1 MAGRHSRGKVV
12 GIIVAVGLS
21 AAIITGVALLMSTA
35 GAGTSTTPADN
46 NATSS
51 GVNDTSSTKKLSV
64 ITSVA
69 PITNIVRN
77 IGGERID
84 LTGIVP
90 EGVNS
95 HTFQLTP
102 SDAILVRNADLVII
116 NGLHL
121 EVDFERVVEAA
132 GNSDLHLLRLADNTI
147 TREQWIFDF
156 SFPEQEGDPNPH
168 LWLNVAYAMR
178 YAELVRDKLVELD
191 PANAAYYSSNAER
204 YLALL
209 QDLDRG
215 IMEAV
220 QTVPPENRK
229 LVTYHDSWAYFAPRY
244 GMTVIGAVQ
253 PSDFGEPTP
262 QEVAR
267 IIDQIRAE
275 GVPAIFASEVFPSRV
290 VDQIAMEANVQV
302 VETLRD
308 DDLPG
313 EPGDPE
319 NTYVGM
325 MLDDMRAMLVS
336 LGGNVDALE
345 GIDPSD
351 TYERSSS

>member
-1 MAGRHSRGKVV
+1 MSDPQFKKKIVGISVAIVIAVGITIAVSLYTAGGSDTVSAAAPADSRLKVV
-12 GIIVAVGLS
+12 
-21 AAIITGVALLMSTA
+21 
-35 GAGTSTTPADN
+35 
-46 NATSS
+46 
-51 GVNDTSSTKKLSV
+51 
-64 ITSVA
+64 TSVA

-77 IGGERID
+77 IGGERIQ

-95 HTFQLTP
+95 HTFELAP
-102 SDAILVRNADLVII
+102 SDAVVVEEADLVII

-121 EVDFERVVEAA
+121 ETDFERVVEAS
-132 GNSDLHLLRLADNTI
+132 GRPDLQLLKLADNTV
-147 TREQWIFDF
+147 TREQWVFDF
-156 SFPEQEGDPNPH
+156 SFPEGGDPNPH
-168 LWLNVAYAMR
+168 LWLNAAHAMKYAQ
-178 YAELVRDKLVELD
+178 LVRDKLIEMD
-191 PANAAYYSSNAER
+191 PENTSYYSSNADR

-209 QDLDRG
+209 QKLDRG
-215 IMEAV
+215 IMQSV
-220 QTVPPENRK
+220 QTIPEGSRK

-275 GVPAIFASEVFPSRV
+275 KVPAIFASEVFPSKV
-290 VDQIAMEANVQV
+290 VDQIAKEARVQI

-313 EPGDPE
+313 EPGSSE

-325 MLDDMRAMLVS
+325 MLSNMRAMITA
-336 LGGNVDALE
+336 LGGNADALA
-345 GIDPSD
+345 GIDPGN
-351 TYERSSS
+351 TYGGA

>member
-1 MAGRHSRGKVV
+1 MSGQQPRRKLI
-12 GIIVAVGLS
+12 GIIVTIGLA
-21 AAIITGVALLMSTA
+21 AAIIAGVSFSMFTA
-35 GAGTSTTPADN
+35 GEGNSTTSGS

-51 GVNDTSSTKKLSV
+51 STKGTISTEKLNV
-64 ITSVA
+64 VTSVA

-77 IGGERID
+77 VGGDRIE

-102 SDAILVRNADLVII
+102 SDAIRVRNADLVII

-132 GNSDLHLLRLADNTI
+132 GDSDLQLLKLADNTI
-147 TREQWIFDF
+147 TRDEWVFDF
-156 SFPEQEGDPNPH
+156 SFPEAEGDPNPH
-168 LWLNVAYAMR
+168 LWLNVAHAIK
-178 YAELVRDKLVELD
+178 YAELVRDKLVEMD
-191 PANAAYYSSNAER
+191 PANADYYSSNADR
-204 YLALL
+204 YIALL
-209 QDLDRG
+209 QQLDQG
-215 IMEAV
+215 IMQAV

-267 IIDQIRAE
+267 IIDQIRTE
-275 GVPAIFASEVFPSRV
+275 GVPAVFASEVFPSRV
-290 VDQIAMEANVQV
+290 VDQIAREANVQI

-313 EPGDPE
+313 EPGAPE

-325 MLDDMRAMLVS
+325 MLDNMRAMLVS

-345 GIDPSD
+345 GIDPSN
-351 TYERSSS
+351 TYERS

>member
-1 MAGRHSRGKVV
+1 MAGQESRGKLI
-12 GIIVAVGLS
+12 GIIVAIGLGV
-21 AAIITGVALLMSTA
+21 AIIAGVSLSMFTA
-35 GAGTSTTPADN
+35 GEGNSTTSGS

-51 GVNDTSSTKKLSV
+51 SNEGGTSTEKLNV
-64 ITSVA
+64 VASVA

-77 IGGERID
+77 VGGDRIE

-132 GNSDLHLLRLADNTI
+132 GDADLQLLRLADNTI
-147 TREQWIFDF
+147 TRDEWVFDF
-156 SFPEQEGDPNPH
+156 SFPEEEGDPNPH
-168 LWLNVAYAMR
+168 LWLNVAHAMK
-178 YAELVRDKLVELD
+178 YAELVRDKLVEMD
-191 PANAAYYSSNAER
+191 PANADYYASNAER

-209 QDLDRG
+209 QELDEG
-215 IMEAV
+215 IMQAV

-290 VDQIAMEANVQV
+290 VDQIAREANVQI
-302 VETLRD
+302 VETLSD

-313 EPGDPE
+313 DPGEPE

-325 MLDDMRAMLVS
+325 MLDNMRAMLVS

-345 GIDPSD
+345 GIDPSN
-351 TYERSSS
+351 TYERS